1 MDLKDLWTVAR
12 TKGGDEDIIHTPVM
26 LSRLWM
32 TIKPTGSRIVISGV
46 GFNIIFIKCGK
57 KNMFLASDHAP
68 LLSHCHIII
77 SCKWP
82 LDIVHIFNSQVTKA
96 NLKCFVITR
105 VPFSQFLL
113 RRLAVSENST
123 GWTTNYEVSGI
134 NKQIDIWY
142 LSLGVV
148 NRSWNHFC
156 LHRQP
161 CHMMVLTFELAPPNM
176 PYCNLLNVP
185 PIKYLRK

>member
-1 MDLKDLWTVAR
+1 MEAESSYLALAL
-12 TKGGDEDIIHTPVM
+12 I
-26 LSRLWM
+26 LSLLN
-32 TIKPTGSRIVISGV
+32 VE
-46 GFNIIFIKCGK
+46 

-82 LDIVHIFNSQVTKA
+82 LDIVHIFDSQVTKA

-134 NKQIDIWY
+134 NKQIDI
-142 LSLGVV
+142 
-148 NRSWNHFC
+148 
-156 LHRQP
+156 
-161 CHMMVLTFELAPPNM
+161 
-176 PYCNLLNVP
+176 
-185 PIKYLRK
+185 

>member
-1 MDLKDLWTVAR
+1 
-12 TKGGDEDIIHTPVM
+12 M
-26 LSRLWM
+26 LSGLWM
-32 TIKPTGSRIVISGV
+32 TIRPTGSIIVIFSV
-46 GFNIIFIKCGK
+46 GCNVIFK
-57 KNMFLASDHAP
+57 A
-68 LLSHCHIII
+68 LLNVEKRKTDGFRSHCHITIN
-77 SCKWP
+77 CKWP
-82 LDIVHIFNSQVTKA
+82 LEMVHIFNSQITDS
-96 NLKCFVITR
+96 NLMCFVITR
-105 VPFSQFLL
+105 LPCSQFVL

-134 NKQIDIWY
+134 NMQIDIWY
-142 LSLGVV
+142 LSLGLVK
-148 NRSWNHFC
+148 RSWNHFC